1 MGLPRGRHGTV
12 KDGRRGAATESIA
25 LMRSIEVVE
34 LQEAVETAIQRRPT
48 REVVPPKDHPPVFGE
63 DGLLQPL
70 DEAVGPGMARLDP
83 GVANAERGTGLIE
96 AGLELAAAVGQHAL
110 ERPASPA
117 DGRQQDLP
125 QEVGDCGVRER
136 GQDAGDTIRA
146 RRIAGRDL
154 PDLADALELADV
166 KGVQADQLARSL
178 DVRGQL
184 GHRSRSGLQPARMH
198 AIDPVAFQPAP
209 PAVKHGARDPYLA
222 ARRTDADHLRPLND
236 VQPHSL
242 YALVQGHRSIL
253 PKWSLAGGCHSG
265 NDRPDGPL
273 LFGLEVSTLTRP
285 RTA

>member
-1 MGLPRGRHGTV
+1 M
-12 KDGRRGAATESIA
+12 
-25 LMRSIEVVE
+25 
-34 LQEAVETAIQRRPT
+34 
-48 REVVPPKDHPPVFGE
+48 
-63 DGLLQPL
+63 
-70 DEAVGPGMARLDP
+70 
-83 GVANAERGTGLIE
+83 
-96 AGLELAAAVGQHAL
+96 
-110 ERPASPA
+110 
-117 DGRQQDLP
+117 
-125 QEVGDCGVRER
+125 GDCGVRER

-166 KGVQADQLARSL
+166 KGVQADQLARALGDDVPRLAVAQAPEGLPRALGEQAGPRGTVMLEHQQALTPRRQAMPPQQALHSARRHAQSPEALRIGGQAGAAPRGFRDRDGQQASL

-285 RTA
+285 RTL